1 MSNVRSKFALSFINN
16 CLYFSS
22 PSPSRTIPALLITSG
37 RSHAILTL
45 HVESRVPT
53 GSHPGGMG
61 LSPLTNPTSSSPV
74 SADSQHGGYAFG
86 SGLSI
91 SVTGIADLHNAS
103 SELRLGKMHLVDLA
117 GSERVALSGA
127 EGDTLVETQNI
138 NLSLTAI
145 GMFYFCSFPQDRNEM
160 YRPNYRN
167 L

>member
-1 MSNVRSKFALSFINN
+1 M
-16 CLYFSS
+16 
-22 PSPSRTIPALLITSG
+22 
-37 RSHAILTL
+37 

-74 SADSQHGGYAFG
+74 TADSQHVGYAFG

-91 SVTGIADLHNAS
+91 SVTGIADLQNAS

-145 GMFYFCSFPQDRNEM
+145 GMCSFFLLVLFLLQLDRNEKF
-160 YRPNYRN
+160 RPNYCNYCYHR
-167 L
+167 LHVSLCR

>member
-1 MSNVRSKFALSFINN
+1 M
-16 CLYFSS
+16 
-22 PSPSRTIPALLITSG
+22 
-37 RSHAILTL
+37 
-45 HVESRVPT
+45 ESRVPT

-74 SADSQHGGYAFG
+74 TADSQHVGYAFG

-91 SVTGIADLHNAS
+91 SVTGIADLQNAS

-145 GMFYFCSFPQDRNEM
+145 GMCSFFLLVLFLLQLDRNEK
-160 YRPNYRN
+160 YRPNYCNYCYHR
-167 L
+167 LHVSLCR